1 MPAYTAIVKKR
12 KDMPFTEK
20 QKEWQGMRRGH
31 YVEFNLMYD
40 RGTKVRGSLVA
51 RGERCGCYVPCCCPL
66 CSVLL
71 PVCVSRRECTASSV
85 ACCVSDF
92 NGGCSHVWAT
102 RHWGAGTGS
111 VCGVLQIGLSVCGC
125 MCMITPV
132 RVFLCRAVR
141 PRERRAS

>member
-51 RGERCGCYVPCCCPL
+51 RGECCSRCVAARCVPCCCR
-66 CSVLL
+66 
-71 PVCVSRRECTASSV
+71 CVSRVGIVPRPLLRVVCPILMVGVVMCERIGTGVQEQGAFAVDVRCV
-85 ACCVSDF
+85 ADCIVCVWMHVCDYSCSCVSM
-92 NGGCSHVWAT
+92 SSSTA
-102 RHWGAGTGS
+102 
-111 VCGVLQIGLSVCGC
+111 
-125 MCMITPV
+125 
-132 RVFLCRAVR
+132 
-141 PRERRAS
+141 